1 MDFDYSDRT
10 REYMDHLSAFMDE
23 HVFPAEAI
31 YDEEVSKGE
40 PWQPTE
46 VMERLKDKAKEL
58 GVGAVPAHSRWS
70 RRGASRPDRPARATQ
85 TSLSR
90 ETM

>member
-31 YDEEVSKGE
+31 YDEEVSKETPG
-40 PWQPTE
+40 
-46 VMERLKDKAKEL
+46 
-58 GVGAVPAHSRWS
+58 SR
-70 RRGASRPDRPARATQ
+70 Q
-85 TSLSR
+85 K
-90 ETM
+90 